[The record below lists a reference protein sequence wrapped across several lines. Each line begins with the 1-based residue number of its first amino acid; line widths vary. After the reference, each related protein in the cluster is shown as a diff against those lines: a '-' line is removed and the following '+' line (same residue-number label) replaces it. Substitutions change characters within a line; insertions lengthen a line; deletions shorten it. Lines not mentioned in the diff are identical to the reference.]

1 MDRVG
6 SGWIGLIP
14 VSFGMHA
21 PMMRHLLLVAV
32 LMLGVEPAH
41 AADGTQVVV
50 LVRHA
55 EKAEAPADDV
65 ALSPVGLQRA
75 QALVDVLGSAGVDGI
90 VTTQFRRSRET
101 AAPVAARMGLTPI
114 VVKAGG
120 DAAAHAAATA
130 EAVRRAGTTV
140 LVVGHSNTV
149 PAIIEALGGPRLA
162 ELCESEYANLFVMAL
177 TPGQTPR
184 LTHARYGA
192 ADVPAAADCGRSMK
206 Q

>member
-1 MDRVG
+1 MT
-6 SGWIGLIP
+6 
-14 VSFGMHA
+14 
-21 PMMRHLLLVAV
+21 RHLLLVAL
-32 LMLGVEPAH
+32 LMPVGLGLGH
-41 AADGTQVVV
+41 AADGTQIVV

-65 ALSPVGLQRA
+65 ALSRAGLDRA
-75 QALVDVLGSAGVDGI
+75 QALVHVLASAGVDGI
-90 VTTQFRRSRET
+90 VTTQFRRTRET
-101 AAPVAARMGLTPI
+101 AAPVAARMGLTP
-114 VVKAGG
+114 VVVRAGG

-149 PAIIEALGGPRLA
+149 PAIIEALGGPHLA
-162 ELCESEYANLFVMAL
+162 ELCESEYANLFVLAL